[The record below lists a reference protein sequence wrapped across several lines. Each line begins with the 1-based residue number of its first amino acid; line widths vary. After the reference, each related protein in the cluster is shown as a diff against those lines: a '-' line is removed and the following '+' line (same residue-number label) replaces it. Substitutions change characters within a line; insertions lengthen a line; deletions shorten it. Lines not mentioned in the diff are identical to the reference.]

1 MKRIFNVQSLPIFFQ
16 NSKLGTVA
24 FLLLAVSAVS
34 ALFAFL
40 IQPLFG
46 AIWLIVTA
54 IGLWYSA
61 RTLQEVNDD
70 TQAYLTGLSY
80 RISRTEQEALIRMPI
95 GILLLDADQKIEW
108 LNPYLQKYFGSRDI
122 IGQTLAQIDVDL
134 ADEIT
139 QHDNAKSTNTIKWGD
154 KEFSLY
160 VQRNL
165 RVVYLMDVTDA
176 AEMQRD
182 YADRRL
188 VSGLVSIDN
197 YEEVADSLE
206 EAEAATLRTYITKTL
221 GDWAREYGLY
231 LRRLSAERYVFFGHQ
246 AALTQIE
253 ADKFSILKV
262 IRETTAQQNA
272 PLTLSMGIA
281 YDEDNINDLAALAQT
296 NLDLA
301 LGRGGDQVVVKAPD
315 ETARFYGGTT
325 NPMAKRTRVRAR
337 VVSQALGELV
347 EQADQVM
354 IVGHVYPDLDAI
366 GAALGIWRLAQTKKR
381 PAYVILSDEKLHH
394 DVDLLVKELRAT
406 AVDADK
412 KPGTQIATALIDE
425 KQALKLAT
433 NQTLLILVDHGRPS
447 LNPARELL
455 TQLRDRVVI
464 VDHHRRSE
472 EAFDAKP
479 LLNYIEPYASSTAE
493 LVVEMLQYQDLKAA
507 PLTKLEATAM
517 LGGMQVDTK
526 NFTLR
531 TGSRT
536 FDAASYLRAN
546 GADNELIQTLMQ
558 EPLADFQRRN
568 HLISRTEINNG
579 NAVIVGE
586 EDQVYDGVL
595 TAQAADELLQMV
607 GVLASYVITRRADG
621 KVGISA
627 RSTGKRNVQVV
638 MEQMGGGG
646 HLSNAATQIADQ
658 SVREVAETL
667 QALLEENEV
676 KS

>member
-122 IGQTLAQIDVDL
+122 IGQTLAQIDADL

-139 QHDNAKSTNTIKWGD
+139 QHDTAKSTNTIKWGD

-182 YADRRL
+182 YADKRL

-354 IVGHVYPDLDAI
+354 IVGHAYPDLDAI

-406 AVDADK
+406 VVDADK
-412 KPGTQIATALIDE
+412 KPGTQIAAALIDE

-579 NAVIVGE
+579 NAVIIGE